1 MQHEMEIRLYNTLTR
16 SVERV
21 EPLMPGLV
29 RIYSCGPTVYNHV
42 HIGNLRA
49 FLCADLLQRVLRYVG
64 GWSVRW
70 VMNITDID
78 DKTIRDSQPGSPAW
92 IPDRMGEQTDD
103 PLENLRRLTR
113 YYEDVFLRD
122 IALVGI
128 RRQDLYAMPRATEY
142 IPAMMELI
150 RRIWLNGYA
159 YVAGG
164 SVYFDLSAW
173 IKEHPYG
180 LLFSVDL
187 EHFMAGARIDA
198 DQYEREEVSDFV
210 LWKGRKAGEPSWDLV
225 LDDGTI
231 LPGRPGWH
239 IECSAMGHQL
249 LGLPFDIHTGG
260 VDLRFPHHEDEI
272 AQSAAGYGQ
281 QTAQIWVHNEF
292 LEVEG
297 QKMSKSLGNIYTL
310 DDLVGRGLDPLDVRF
325 AMLSAHYQSVYN
337 FTFEGVAAARR
348 ARRRVQDY
356 IYQLFERSGSKA
368 CDTEALHREVFG
380 HLADNLHTPK
390 AFAALFTFM
399 GEHPAGELNRMS
411 QSALLDFF
419 MVLNEVIGV
428 WEIRERPPLVIPPEV
443 EQLAIE
449 RWNARKRRE
458 FGRADELRLEIAR
471 RGFEVRDRSDGYD
484 IVPVE
489 D

>member
-1 MQHEMEIRLYNTLTR
+1 MEIRLYNTLSRT
-16 SVERV
+16 VERF
-21 EPLMPGLV
+21 EPLQPGLV
-29 RIYSCGPTVYNHV
+29 RMYSCGPTVYNHV

-49 FLCADLLQRVLRYVG
+49 FLCADVLQRVLRHLG

-92 IPDRMGEQTDD
+92 KPDRMGEQTDD
-103 PLENLRRLTR
+103 PRENLRRLTR
-113 YYEDVFLRD
+113 YYEEVFMRD
-122 IALVGI
+122 IAAIGI
-128 RRQDLYAMPRATEY
+128 RREHFSAMPRATDY

-150 RRIWLNGYA
+150 RRIWRNGYA

-180 LLFSVDL
+180 LLFAVDL
-187 EHFMAGARIDA
+187 QNFIAGARIDA

-210 LWKGRKAGEPSWDLV
+210 LWKGRKEGEPAWELT
-225 LDDGTI
+225 LDDGTV

-239 IECSAMGHQL
+239 IECSAMGHEL

-272 AQSAAGYGQ
+272 AQSAAGYGSD
-281 QTAQIWVHNEF
+281 TARFWVHNEF

-297 QKMSKSLGNIYTL
+297 QKMSKSLGNFYTL
-310 DDLVGRGLDPLDVRF
+310 DDLVARGLDPLDVRY
-325 AMLSAHYQSVYN
+325 AMLGAHYQSVYN

-348 ARRRVQDY
+348 ARRRVQEY
-356 IYQLFERSGSKA
+356 IYQLFERGGNRS
-368 CDTEALHREVFG
+368 CDVESLHREVFG

-390 AFAALFTFM
+390 ALAALFTFI
-399 GEHPAGELNRMS
+399 GEHPAAELDRDS
-411 QSALLDFF
+411 RTALREFF
-419 MVLNEVIGV
+419 TVLNEIIGV
-428 WEIRERPPLVIPPEV
+428 WEIRERPPLVIPPDV
-443 EQLAIE
+443 AQLAAE
-449 RWNARKRRE
+449 RWQARLDRD
-458 FGRADELRLEIAR
+458 FARADQIRQEIAR
-471 RGFEVRDRSDGYD
+471 RGYAVRDRSDGYD
-484 IVPVE
+484 VVPLE
-489 D
+489 E